1 MAPIYCALRHFSNLF
16 PFSLQEFLFVP
27 RYVIQRSSDR
37 FFGLSAHSRTLFV
50 PRDRTRILL
59 SFKFCSG
66 FLTRNI
72 LLSGNCVLSS
82 FQSFAAFDSSYISL
96 FILILV
102 LIDFFFLESVEIENL
117 NTHTQDFKILQLSL
131 SKCGVE
137 LILIVNE
144 KKKVY
149 RLTSLLTS
157 LYNFSTF
164 TAKVKYTDSAF
175 FFFFFSFFLHSH
187 HDVYRSLTT

>member
-1 MAPIYCALRHFSNLF
+1 M
-16 PFSLQEFLFVP
+16 
-27 RYVIQRSSDR
+27 
-37 FFGLSAHSRTLFV
+37 
-50 PRDRTRILL
+50 
-59 SFKFCSG
+59 
-66 FLTRNI
+66 
-72 LLSGNCVLSS
+72 
-82 FQSFAAFDSSYISL
+82 
-96 FILILV
+96 
-102 LIDFFFLESVEIENL
+102 EIENL
-117 NTHTQDFKILQLSL
+117 NTQDFKILQLSL

-175 FFFFFSFFLHSH
+175 FFSFFLFSSTRITMCI
-187 HDVYRSLTT
+187 VV